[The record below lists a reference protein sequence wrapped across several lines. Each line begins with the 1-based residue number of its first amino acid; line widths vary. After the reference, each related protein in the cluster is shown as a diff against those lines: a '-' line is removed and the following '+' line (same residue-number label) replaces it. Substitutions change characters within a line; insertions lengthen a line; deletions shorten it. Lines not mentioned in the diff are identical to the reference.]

1 MDLQSPR
8 TPLSSLPIK
17 IGLVLTPGSAILAPS
32 APAAVLWQEDFAGI
46 NGPLQDTDRWTGVEG
61 LPDNGSL
68 RNNLLRASDDPFS
81 FGSPAAH
88 KFEDGFFSGGGSVY
102 ASLPVTDRYQLT
114 GSLIDFGTGTGRNS
128 NTSVYIESNVHT
140 GDHTLGAAG
149 WEIRLVRFDGGTE
162 NSLQVYD
169 ASGDRVINEY
179 VGPAPS
185 EARVLPYEFAREG
198 DTVTVSVFLG
208 EEPGVFSGS
217 DPYPATHALR
227 LSHRISGFDSD
238 ATMLGWGE
246 ITVIPESRTTA
257 LALGLA
263 ACLLLFLRRWFQS
276 EDEAGN

>member
-1 MDLQSPR
+1 MYLQPPHTSASSR
-8 TPLSSLPIK
+8 PLK
-17 IGLVLTPGSAILAPS
+17 IAAVLTLGSAILAS
-32 APAAVLWQEDFAGI
+32 YAPAAVLWQEDFAGI

-68 RNNLLRASDDPFS
+68 RNNLLRASDDPFN

-128 NTSVYIESNVHT
+128 NTSVFIESNVAT
-140 GDHTLGAAG
+140 GDHTLASAG

-169 ASGDRVINEY
+169 ASGERVINEY

-185 EARVLPYEFAREG
+185 EPRVLPYEFAREG

-208 EEPGVFSGS
+208 EEPVVFSGP
-217 DPYPATHALR
+217 DPFPAAHALR

-246 ITVIPESRTTA
+246 ITVIPEPRTTA

-263 ACLLLFLRRWFQS
+263 AFLFLSLRRCFPRKY
-276 EDEAGN
+276 EAGE